1 MTRATAIRELRGTA
15 LPDSYDKL
23 VLAWNRCSNDAKLK
37 CVKFRLGW
45 VRPPDETSGLQ
56 RMFPPTDST
65 GGTDV
70 PSRAEGRDV
79 WRSGGPSNA
88 ANPMLPVSIDLL
100 CKLYGDAPRN
110 VCCAF
115 SGQSPHRVYQE
126 MPHGALAHTMLRRPS
141 TICTG
146 WSTSGIRWRWRRKC
160 TDRCSPTNIWMIW
173 DIVGRLPPKLASLTA
188 TLSVLG
194 TTDGLKGC
202 AARTGKPASALD
214 PAAALSQGQWCCFAQ
229 APSKVGHF
237 YRGEIVAPL
246 SGTDTVCVE

>member
-1 MTRATAIRELRGTA
+1 MLSFGSGGCGPLT
-15 LPDSYDKL
+15 K
-23 VLAWNRCSNDAKLK
+23 
-37 CVKFRLGW
+37 RLGYKGCFRQQI
-45 VRPPDETSGLQ
+45 VRGEQTCRLGPKD
-56 RMFPPTDST
+56 
-65 GGTDV
+65 
-70 PSRAEGRDV
+70 DV

-100 CKLYGDAPRN
+100 CRLYGDAPRN

-115 SGQSPHRVYQE
+115 SGQSPIAYIKRCHMGPWRTRCCGGHRRSA
-126 MPHGALAHTMLRRPS
+126 PDGARAGYAGGGGGR
-141 TICTG
+141 
-146 WSTSGIRWRWRRKC
+146 C

-214 PAAALSQGQWCCFAQ
+214 PAAARSA
-229 APSKVGHF
+229 
-237 YRGEIVAPL
+237 RGNGAVSLRPRPK
-246 SGTDTVCVE
+246 